1 MAPAVMS
8 TTKPT
13 ARTIITTSVIARWGL
28 IVLLAYRRVGQ
39 ASRRV
44 VRRKSVT
51 STQDV
56 ARAMPIGSIVV
67 ADDQTAGRGRLDRRW
82 ESPPGTALLVS
93 FVLRPNPVLSLAA
106 GVAAAQ
112 ACGGGVRLKW
122 PNDLLL
128 AGAKVG
134 GILVEVTQTTAI
146 CGIGINL
153 TWAPPGAAKLN
164 QDRDLLLD
172 RLRVELDRWAAAD
185 LEDVLTFWRALSDT
199 LGRRVRVDLG
209 TNVIEG
215 TAEDVGPR
223 GELIVDGVPVTF
235 GSVTHL

>member
-1 MAPAVMS
+1 M
-8 TTKPT
+8 TTT
-13 ARTIITTSVIARWGL
+13 SAAARSIITTSVIARSGL

-39 ASRRV
+39 PSRRV

-56 ARAMPIGSIVV
+56 ARTLPLGSIVV
-67 ADDQTAGRGRLDRRW
+67 ADHQTAGRGRLDRRW
-82 ESPPGTALLVS
+82 DSPPGTALLVS

-128 AGAKVG
+128 NGAKVG
-134 GILVEVTQTTAI
+134 GILVEVAPTTAI
-146 CGIGINL
+146 CGIGLNL
-153 TWAPPGAAKLN
+153 SWAPPGAAMLN
-164 QDRDLLLD
+164 QDRDELLN
-172 RLRVELDRWAAAD
+172 RLRIELDRWTSAD
-185 LEDVLTFWRALSDT
+185 LEDVLALWRALSDT
-199 LGRRVRVDLG
+199 LGKRVRVDQG
-209 TNVIEG
+209 QHVMEG
-215 TAEDVGPR
+215 TAEDIGPR
-223 GELIVDGVPVTF
+223 GELIVDGIPVTF